1 MLLTLAV
8 LAAAVA
14 AFAAISAYQN
24 RMLAEIVGTART
36 EQEQAIT
43 RTSEK
48 TMGQLLKS
56 ALIQETSLKA
66 SVADSDFA
74 EVVRNIYTLQS
85 LAQGIFENS
94 GELANAAVSLP
105 DPALNGTSSAMV
117 LCEEGVDYTQSRM
130 LGIAAHLSGPMIAMH
145 RNSAKI
151 DGLYIGLADGTDL
164 CVDDK
169 AAQKLDETGAPIPF
183 PVRERPWYKGAVEAG
198 GVYFTGIEAD
208 AFSGKLLVTCSAP
221 VYAHGEFVG
230 VVGIDLVLESM
241 TGFLNTDA
249 GEDSVVFIV
258 NENGEVILSSAR
270 SGVFAAAGASGAGE
284 LKALGSAELSD
295 FLDSARAHTTD
306 LTLVTVGD
314 RQYYL
319 AGSPMATVGWA
330 VVSAVDKETTE
341 QPERQ
346 LLDEYDRINA
356 SANAAFHDGGERTIR
371 TVIVLV
377 AAAFLLAACAAVF
390 AARRMVRPIEEMTR
404 SIVLGSQTGQMFEM
418 KDCYRTNDEIEV
430 LAASFED
437 LSKKTKKYIEDITQI
452 TREKERVSTEL
463 HMAELIQQSML
474 PHTFPPFPDRHE
486 FDIYASMDPAREVGG
501 DFYDFFFIDEDHLC
515 MVIADVSGKGVPAA
529 LFMMI
534 SKTILQSCAML
545 GRSVSEILNKTNEA
559 LCSNNQ
565 VEMFVTVWLGVLE
578 ISTGKLTAANAG
590 HEYPAIRRADGSFE
604 LLRDKHGLVIG
615 AMDGL
620 RYDEYELRLQP
631 GDKLFVYT
639 DGVPEATDAENRMF
653 GTERM
658 LEALN
663 EQGGAKPE
671 QLLENVRRAVDGF
684 VKDAEQFDDLTMM
697 CLEYRG

>member
-1 MLLTLAV
+1 MKKIFGVTFGGVQKRVVLLTLAV

-319 AGSPMATVGWA
+319 AGSPMATVG
-330 VVSAVDKETTE
+330 
-341 QPERQ
+341 
-346 LLDEYDRINA
+346 
-356 SANAAFHDGGERTIR
+356 
-371 TVIVLV
+371 
-377 AAAFLLAACAAVF
+377 
-390 AARRMVRPIEEMTR
+390 
-404 SIVLGSQTGQMFEM
+404 
-418 KDCYRTNDEIEV
+418 
-430 LAASFED
+430 
-437 LSKKTKKYIEDITQI
+437 
-452 TREKERVSTEL
+452 
-463 HMAELIQQSML
+463 
-474 PHTFPPFPDRHE
+474 
-486 FDIYASMDPAREVGG
+486 
-501 DFYDFFFIDEDHLC
+501 
-515 MVIADVSGKGVPAA
+515 
-529 LFMMI
+529 
-534 SKTILQSCAML
+534 
-545 GRSVSEILNKTNEA
+545 
-559 LCSNNQ
+559 
-565 VEMFVTVWLGVLE
+565 
-578 ISTGKLTAANAG
+578 
-590 HEYPAIRRADGSFE
+590 
-604 LLRDKHGLVIG
+604 
-615 AMDGL
+615 
-620 RYDEYELRLQP
+620 
-631 GDKLFVYT
+631 
-639 DGVPEATDAENRMF
+639 
-653 GTERM
+653 
-658 LEALN
+658 
-663 EQGGAKPE
+663 
-671 QLLENVRRAVDGF
+671 
-684 VKDAEQFDDLTMM
+684 
-697 CLEYRG
+697 

>member
-1 MLLTLAV
+1 
-8 LAAAVA
+8 
-14 AFAAISAYQN
+14 
-24 RMLAEIVGTART
+24 
-36 EQEQAIT
+36 
-43 RTSEK
+43 
-48 TMGQLLKS
+48 
-56 ALIQETSLKA
+56 
-66 SVADSDFA
+66 
-74 EVVRNIYTLQS
+74 
-85 LAQGIFENS
+85 
-94 GELANAAVSLP
+94 
-105 DPALNGTSSAMV
+105 
-117 LCEEGVDYTQSRM
+117 
-130 LGIAAHLSGPMIAMH
+130 
-145 RNSAKI
+145 
-151 DGLYIGLADGTDL
+151 
-164 CVDDK
+164 
-169 AAQKLDETGAPIPF
+169 
-183 PVRERPWYKGAVEAG
+183 
-198 GVYFTGIEAD
+198 
-208 AFSGKLLVTCSAP
+208 
-221 VYAHGEFVG
+221 
-230 VVGIDLVLESM
+230 
-241 TGFLNTDA
+241 
-249 GEDSVVFIV
+249 
-258 NENGEVILSSAR
+258 
-270 SGVFAAAGASGAGE
+270 
-284 LKALGSAELSD
+284 
-295 FLDSARAHTTD
+295 
-306 LTLVTVGD
+306 
-314 RQYYL
+314 
-319 AGSPMATVGWA
+319 
-330 VVSAVDKETTE
+330 
-341 QPERQ
+341 
-346 LLDEYDRINA
+346 
-356 SANAAFHDGGERTIR
+356 
-371 TVIVLV
+371 
-377 AAAFLLAACAAVF
+377 
-390 AARRMVRPIEEMTR
+390 MVRPIEEMTR

-565 VEMFVTVWLGVLE
+565 VEMFVTIWLGVLE

-671 QLLENVRRAVDGF
+671 RLLESVRRAVDGF